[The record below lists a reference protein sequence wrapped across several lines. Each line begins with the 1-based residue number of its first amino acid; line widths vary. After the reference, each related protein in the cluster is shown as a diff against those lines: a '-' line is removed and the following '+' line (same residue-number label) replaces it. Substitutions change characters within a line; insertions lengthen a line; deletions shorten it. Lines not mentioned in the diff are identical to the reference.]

1 MKGMNYDEFV
11 QDEKTSSAV
20 IRKIEILG
28 EASKN
33 IPEFIKE
40 RYPHVPWKEMAGMR
54 NRLTY
59 RFQPL
64 SNHSVVP
71 RQISHISKQCPQK
84 NTWPAQRLCG
94 KTKILQ

>member
-54 NRLTY
+54 NRLIYGYFGVDYVLVWKTIE
-59 RFQPL
+59 RD
-64 SNHSVVP
+64 HS
-71 RQISHISKQCPQK
+71 K
-84 NTWPAQRLCG
+84 G
-94 KTKILQ
+94 KGRGNK